1 MKLWNPHRNLLLK
14 TYHTHAYEV
23 LDAQASCDNSQI
35 CTCGMDKYVCVTD
48 VATGKSLRKYRGHA
62 GIVNCVKYNEDSS
75 VILSGSTDN
84 SVMIW
89 DCKSRKLEPLQ
100 VEYLEI
106 FICIYM
112 YMHFQFRKFV
122 VTVAAFKLCLKF
134 FKLIFMVK
142 KTKIYSIS
150 VKWVFFSSPE
160 VKSHVSFSEHFHPLL
175 RQNHWSNFNQT

>member
-1 MKLWNPHRNLLLK
+1 MADGRRQSETLHNIGDGNYCLTCGSDKSVKLWNPHRNLLLK

-84 SVMIW
+84 SVRIW

-122 VTVAAFKLCLKF
+122 VSVAAFKLCLKF

-150 VKWVFFSSPE
+150 VK
-160 VKSHVSFSEHFHPLL
+160 
-175 RQNHWSNFNQT
+175 